1 MVEDLYGALAV
12 AILGFVVCLVALG
25 IHWVVPGRGA
35 QGRDAPSTNPGAL
48 PLVVGAYSAMAGM
61 EDSPGWYYAFHF
73 GVGALCLTWVAC
85 VLFLVEEASEPESPA
100 GTGDRME

>member
-1 MVEDLYGALAV
+1 
-12 AILGFVVCLVALG
+12 
-25 IHWVVPGRGA
+25 
-35 QGRDAPSTNPGAL
+35 
-48 PLVVGAYSAMAGM
+48 M

-73 GVGALCLTWVAC
+73 GVGALCLIWVFC